1 MTFFERAKEYRLSE
15 FLKGKDFVSLAN
27 ILFGLYSIYFVIQG
41 EFVLAS
47 ILLILAFVA
56 DILDGKVARFLSQ
69 SNEFGKRMDMAD
81 LISFGAAPAIFILV
95 LYQGS
100 SFYPNLFLHISA
112 ICLVSAALFRLARFQ
127 TKDSDIE
134 GFIGVPTTT
143 NGIIYPILYFLGA
156 GQYTVI
162 IITFVMAFL
171 MMSSIVIP
179 IKD

>member
-1 MTFFERAKEYRLSE
+1 MSFLERAEEYSLTE

-27 ILFGLYSIYFVIQG
+27 VLFGLYSIYFAVQG
-41 EFVLAS
+41 DFFLAAV
-47 ILLILAFVA
+47 LLISAFVA

-95 LYQGS
+95 LYQGAG
-100 SFYPNLFLHISA
+100 FYPNLLLHVSA

-127 TKDSDIE
+127 TKDSDIS
-134 GFIGVPTTT
+134 GFVGVPTTT
-143 NGIIYPILYFLGA
+143 NGIIYPILYFLDV
-156 GQYTVI
+156 GQYSI
-162 IITFVMAFL
+162 IVITFVLSFL